1 MNYSP
6 RHRKQSRRFL
16 PHQLLVRLSA
26 IFAVFGLA
34 LGTSLVAAPAA
45 SAGHNEPGVYIGS
58 MGSDGSFTIDTYWWE
73 DTHQVTNAKL
83 VLELDGFE
91 TTLVYDFPAPPD
103 LSIGGN
109 NPCEPVTG
117 SYRVFGGGERSYDLP
132 LWNGYGDESFTADI
146 NAYGADNGWDWVVA
160 GTDDDNPFVNWIE
173 FTVQPNSTS
182 VWEQS
187 CGSEPPPVD
196 EDDPPHEGGDVVSE
210 QAKSGAPIA
219 HANGQGKRFQ
229 VDE

>member
-6 RHRKQSRRFL
+6 RHRKQSRSFL

-26 IFAVFGLA
+26 IFAVLGLA

-45 SAGHNEPGVYIGS
+45 HASHNVPVVGISENMDV
-58 MGSDGSFTIDTYWWE
+58 DGSFTVDTSWTL
-73 DTHQVTNAKL
+73 DTHQVANARL
-83 VLELDGFE
+83 VLELDGFNP
-91 TTLVYDFPAPPD
+91 LVYDFPAPTD

-109 NPCEPVTG
+109 DPCEPVTG
-117 SYRVFGGGERSYDLP
+117 SYRVFGGGERGSDLP
-132 LWNGYGDESFTADI
+132 LWNGFGSATFTADI
-146 NAYGADNGWDWVVA
+146 NAYAAEVGGFGWVVA
-160 GTDDDNPFVNWIE
+160 GTDDPNPFTTWIP
-173 FTVQPNSTS
+173 FTVLPSPNA
-182 VWEQS
+182 E
-187 CGSEPPPVD
+187 C
-196 EDDPPHEGGDVVSE
+196 EDGPPHEGGDMVSD